1 MSEGLSNLRHDKIT
15 QHVSDLDNLNS
26 YCIS

>member
-1 MSEGLSNLRHDKIT
+1 MSEGLSYLRHDKIN